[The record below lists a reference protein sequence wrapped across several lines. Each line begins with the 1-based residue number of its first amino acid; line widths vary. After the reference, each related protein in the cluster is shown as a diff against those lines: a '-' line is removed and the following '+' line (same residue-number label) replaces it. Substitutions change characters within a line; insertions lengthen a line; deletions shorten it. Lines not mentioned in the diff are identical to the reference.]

1 MRKVP
6 QMSDALNDIVKDF
19 KFRLPDRKYLF
30 MYQSLE
36 MQNFREMG
44 GLDIA
49 AKKQQDQRIAHEEVL
64 EQAREGG
71 NVPDLM
77 HTAEDVTREA
87 NMAAVR
93 RQQTENLA
101 ASTARHE
108 EGMKREA
115 ERELER
121 LAAAQRAEAERARI
135 AREVTRVHLDRMTAD
150 RERMREAATAAGV
163 THHSHQFVRPESQQH
178 HGK

>member
-30 MYQSLE
+30 MYQSPE

-44 GLDIA
+44 GLDIS
-49 AKKQQDQRIAHEEVL
+49 AKKQQDQRIAQEEVL

-71 NVPDLM
+71 GNVPDLT
-77 HTAEDVTREA
+77 HTAEDATREA

-108 EGMKREA
+108 EGMKR
-115 ERELER
+115 
-121 LAAAQRAEAERARI
+121 
-135 AREVTRVHLDRMTAD
+135 
-150 RERMREAATAAGV
+150 
-163 THHSHQFVRPESQQH
+163 
-178 HGK
+178 